1 MLASNRNSANWKD
14 SQNTGKYMKKKGIGG
29 DSARCM
35 ESQENLVNDKDT
47 QNVRRGRK
55 IW

>member
-1 MLASNRNSANWKD
+1 MYEKE
-14 SQNTGKYMKKKGIGG
+14 GIGG

-35 ESQENLVNDKDT
+35 DSSEILISDKDT

-55 IW
+55 KYGKCHE